1 MIILKKNKKFF
12 ELINLKLYKI
22 TNIQIN
28 EILKIFILQPG
39 SMTNEAIVAKISK
52 SFIFLFFTVFLFNL
66 RAPLRRFHV
75 FFESPFAAP
84 NSWA

>member
-1 MIILKKNKKFF
+1 MIILNKNKKFF

-28 EILKIFILQPG
+28 ESRTTLVLQSG

-52 SFIFLFFTVFLFNL
+52 RFILLLFTKG
-66 RAPLRRFHV
+66 
-75 FFESPFAAP
+75 
-84 NSWA
+84 